1 MASEPWYADAVMY
14 AIDVEK
20 FADGN
25 GDGIGDFAG
34 LTSRLD
40 YLEGLGVTC
49 LWLLP
54 FYASPRLDNG
64 YDVSDHYR
72 VDPRLGTLDEFIWF
86 VRLAGER
93 GIRVIID
100 IVMDHT
106 SDAHPW
112 FQASR
117 RDPGCR
123 FRDYYTWAEQP
134 PPTESGKGP
143 AFPGEEPCIWKYDEV
158 AGAYYYHPFY
168 RFQPQLCMNNPEV
181 REEFMRLLD
190 FWMSFGVAG
199 FRLDAL
205 PIMLGLDGPG
215 VGKPRDPHAILQEAR
230 EIVSQRNPDT
240 VLLGEVDLAAAHL
253 SAYFGEGDELNTML
267 NFQLNNYLFLA
278 LAAEQAAPVLRGL
291 RQLPNPPPRCQWFNF
306 LRNHDE
312 LNIQWLPPD
321 DRNVVWD
328 EFAPEGAMRVY
339 GRGIR
344 RRLAPMIGDRDKL
357 EMAFSLLMTMPGTPM
372 IFYGDEIG
380 MGDNLGLA
388 GREAARNL
396 MHWSPKRNGGFSD
409 APPSKLVRPMVADGE
424 FGYRN
429 VNVEKQSNDED
440 SLLNVVRRL
449 IDARKRCVEIGRGGW
464 HSLPTESDAV
474 LAHQIL
480 WRDRMVAF
488 VHNLGKEP
496 QREIIDLR
504 DHPVEH
510 LELVIGKGVTF
521 RRLGEREYEVDL
533 DRYGYAWFNIGRC
546 EDARFL
552 HASEEPGREPTA

>member
-1 MASEPWYADAVMY
+1 MASEPWYSDAVVY

-25 GDGIGDFAG
+25 GDGIGDFVG

-40 YLEGLGVTC
+40 YLETLGVTC

-93 GIRVIID
+93 GISVIID

-106 SDAHPW
+106 SEAHPW

-117 RDPGCR
+117 RDPHSR
-123 FRDYYTWAEQP
+123 FRDYYTWSAQP
-134 PPTESGKGP
+134 PPTESGKTG
-143 AFPGEEPCIWKYDEV
+143 AFPGEETSIWTYDEV

-181 REEFMRLLD
+181 REELMRLLD
-190 FWMSFGVAG
+190 FWISFGVAG
-199 FRLDAL
+199 FRFDAL
-205 PIMLGLDGPG
+205 PVMLGLDGPG
-215 VGKPRDPHAILQEAR
+215 VGKPRDPHAILQDAR
-230 EIVSQRNPDT
+230 ALVSRRRADT
-240 VLLGEVDLAAAHL
+240 ALLGEVDLAAGHL
-253 SAYFGEGDELNTML
+253 SSYFGNGDQLNTML

-278 LAAEQAAPVLRGL
+278 LALEKAAPVFRGL
-291 RQLPNPPPRCQWFNF
+291 RQLPDPPPRCQWFNF

-312 LNIQWLPPD
+312 LNIQWLPPK
-321 DRNVVWD
+321 DRDVVW
-328 EFAPEGAMRVY
+328 ETFAPDPEMRVY

-357 EMAFSLLMTMPGTPM
+357 ELAFSLLMTMPGTPQL
-372 IFYGDEIG
+372 FYGDEIG
-380 MGDNLGLA
+380 MGENLDFP
-388 GREAARNL
+388 GRDAARTL
-396 MHWSPKRNGGFSD
+396 MQWSGKRNGGFSE
-409 APPSKLVRPMVADGE
+409 AAPSKLVRPMVADGP

-429 VNVEKQSNDED
+429 VNVESQLDDDQSML
-440 SLLNVVRRL
+440 SIVRRL
-449 IDARKRCVEIGRGGW
+449 IDARKRCAEIGRGGW
-464 HSLPTESDAV
+464 HSLPTKSDEV

-480 WRDRMVAF
+480 WRDRMVVF
-488 VHNLGKEP
+488 VHNLGKRA

-504 DHPVEH
+504 DHPVEY
-510 LELVIGKGVTF
+510 LELVTGKGVTF
-521 RRLGEREYEVDL
+521 RRLGEREYEVEL
-533 DRYGYAWFNIGRC
+533 DRYGYAWFRISHC
-546 EDARFL
+546 ADAGYGPEI
-552 HASEEPGREPTA
+552 EE